1 MSQSPVLHLD
11 QSGRDRVTETQI
23 RIQIPKKHHNE
34 PIIFQLAS
42 RHQLEVN
49 IQAAI
54 LGANAEGSGWFDLI
68 LKGPSESIDDALIYL
83 SELDVEILDLN
94 GKETDGW

>member
-1 MSQSPVLHLD
+1 MSQSHVLNLD
-11 QSGRDRVTETQI
+11 ESCHDRLTQTQI
-23 RIQIPKKHHNE
+23 RIKIPQKHHNE

-54 LGANAEGSGWFDLI
+54 LGVNAEGSGWFDLL
-68 LKGPSESIDDALIYL
+68 LKGSSESIDNALVYL
-83 SELDVEILDLN
+83 SELDVEILNSDRQ
-94 GKETDGW
+94 EIDGW